1 MTTEQLKSAHT
12 RRPFVPFVIRQA
24 DGRETRVTHPEAL
37 AYGGGRI
44 AVYVPQDGRV
54 AGQIAVRAQLDP
66 LVAGRGDLVEEP
78 LPGHLPRVV
87 GEPDPPGVGR
97 RTDPDAGQ

>member
-1 MTTEQLKSAHT
+1 MTTEQLKSAHG

-44 AVYVPQDGRV
+44 AVYVHQDGRFEV
-54 AGQIAVRAQLDP
+54 IDLLLVPTLLLDAP
-66 LVAGRGDLVEEP
+66 ALPPNESGEGR
-78 LPGHLPRVV
+78 
-87 GEPDPPGVGR
+87 
-97 RTDPDAGQ
+97 